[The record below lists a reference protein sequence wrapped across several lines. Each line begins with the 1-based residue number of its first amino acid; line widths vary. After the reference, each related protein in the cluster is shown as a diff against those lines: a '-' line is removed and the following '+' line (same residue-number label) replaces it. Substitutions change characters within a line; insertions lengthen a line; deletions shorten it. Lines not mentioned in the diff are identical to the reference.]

1 MGNSLFNILGGQ
13 SVGNMPPMFNMIS
26 KFNQFK
32 NSFQGDARQE
42 VQNLLN
48 SGRMSQQQF
57 NQLQSMAQQF
67 SQLLK

>member
-13 SVGNMPPMFNMIS
+13 SGVNMPPMFNMIS